1 MTAFALSFAVVMLF
15 LAALIRAAGASLV
28 RTPRADALHDAAGG
42 DEWAAAVAEMLEDR
56 PGLQPSINVVHSAL
70 LLAATV
76 PTVWVLSERSM
87 PGATRLAL
95 FVGLGL
101 FILFMGD
108 VVPRSVGRSRARSF
122 AYRWSRLLKTVVRI
136 GAAANDLVEDDE
148 DEQEEDDDES
158 DAQEME
164 LITSVLGFSDTLVR
178 EVMVPR
184 TDMQTIAGSLTSDE
198 ALDAAIEHGYSRI
211 PVVGQDIDDILGLL
225 FAKDLLK
232 VMDEGMGPQPIQ
244 SIMRTM
250 YFVPETKKVP
260 DLLKSMQASGS
271 HMAVV
276 VDEFGGTSGIVTI
289 EDLLEELVGE
299 IVDEFDTEKPLVVSN
314 EDGSLMVDARLA
326 VEELSEL
333 VGQELPNEEWDTVGG
348 LILGLAGRV
357 PEEGEAFHVGDIV
370 LTCIQVQGR
379 RVSKVKVQMEGLDTT
394 LAADSA

>member
-1 MTAFALSFAVVMLF
+1 LITALSFAFVMLL
-15 LAALIRAAGASLV
+15 LAALIRAAGATLV

-42 DEWAAAVAEMLEDR
+42 DSRAALVAELLEDR

-70 LLAATV
+70 LLSATV
-76 PTVWVLSERSM
+76 PTVWVLSSREMS
-87 PGATRLAL
+87 PTTRFGL
-95 FVGLGL
+95 FLGLGL
-101 FILFMGD
+101 VVLFFGD
-108 VVPRSVGRSRARSF
+108 VAPRSFGRSRSHSF
-122 AYRWSRLLKTVVRI
+122 GYRWSLLLSVVVRV
-136 GAAANDLVEDDE
+136 GSAANDLVDDDDE
-148 DEQEEDDDES
+148 DQEEVDDDEA

-164 LITSVLGFSDTLVR
+164 LITSVLDFSDTLVR

-198 ALDAAIEHGYSRI
+198 ALDAVIEHGYSRI

-232 VMDEGMGPQPIQ
+232 IMDEETGPQPIQ

-260 DLLKSMQASGS
+260 ELLKSMQASGS

-276 VDEFGGTSGIVTI
+276 VDEFGGTAGIVTI

-299 IVDEFDTEKPLVVSN
+299 IVDEFDTEEPLVVPG
-314 EDGSLMVDARLA
+314 EDGSLLVDARLA

-333 VGQELPNEEWDTVGG
+333 VDEELPDEEWDTVGG
-348 LILGLAGRV
+348 LMLGLAGRV
-357 PEEGEAFHVGDIV
+357 PEEGEVFHVGDIT

-379 RVSKVKVQMEGLDTT
+379 RISKVRVERSGMT
-394 LAADSA
+394 LADSV

>member
-1 MTAFALSFAVVMLF
+1 MSAAALSFAFVMFL

-42 DEWAAAVAEMLEDR
+42 NKRAATVAELLEDR

-76 PTVWVLSERSM
+76 PTVWVASEQPM
-87 PGATRLAL
+87 AGTTRFGI

-101 FILFMGD
+101 FVLFMGD
-108 VVPRSVGRSRARSF
+108 VVPRSVGRSSASSF
-122 AYRWSRLLKTVVRI
+122 AYRWSRLLQAVVRI
-136 GAAANDLVEDDE
+136 GGAANDLVDDDDEGDGEDDE
-148 DEQEEDDDES
+148 DET

-164 LITSVLGFSDTLVR
+164 LITSVLDFSDTLVR

-198 ALDAAIEHGYSRI
+198 ALDAVIEHGYSRI

-232 VMDEGMGPQPIQ
+232 IMDEETGPQPIQ
-244 SIMRTM
+244 SIMRKM

-260 DLLKSMQASGS
+260 ELLKSMQASGS

-299 IVDEFDTEKPLVVSN
+299 IVDEFDTEEPLVVPD
-314 EDGSLMVDARLA
+314 EDGSLMVDARLP

-333 VGQELPNEEWDTVGG
+333 VNEDLPDEEWDTVGG
-348 LILGLAGRV
+348 LMLGLAGRV
-357 PEEGEAFHVGDIV
+357 PEEGEVFHVGDVV

-379 RVSKVKVQMEGLDTT
+379 RVSKVRVERTGKKLTM
-394 LAADSA
+394 DSA

>member
-1 MTAFALSFAVVMLF
+1 MTAVALSFTVVMLF

-28 RTPRADALHDAAGG
+28 RTSRADALHDAAGG
-42 DEWAAAVAEMLEDR
+42 DERAAAVAVMLEDR
-56 PGLQPSINVVHSAL
+56 PGLQPAINVVHSAL

-76 PTVWVLSERSM
+76 PTVWALSERSM
-87 PGATRLAL
+87 PGVTRLAL

-108 VVPRSVGRSRARSF
+108 VAPRSVGRSRARNF
-122 AYRWSRLLKTVVRI
+122 AYRWSRLLKAVVRI
-136 GAAANDLVEDDE
+136 GAAANDLVEDD
-148 DEQEEDDDES
+148 DEA

-198 ALDAAIEHGYSRI
+198 ALDAVIEHGYSRI

-232 VMDEGMGPQPIQ
+232 IMDEEMGPQPIQ

-299 IVDEFDTEKPLVVSN
+299 IVDEFDTEKPLVVHN
-314 EDGSLMVDARLA
+314 EDSSLMVDARLA

-333 VGQELPNEEWDTVGG
+333 VGQELPDEEWDTVGG

-357 PEEGEAFHVGDIV
+357 PEEGEAFHVGDIM
-370 LTCIQVQGR
+370 LTCFQVQGR
-379 RVSKVKVQMEGLDTT
+379 RVSKVKVQMQTEEPDTT
-394 LAADSA
+394 LAADPA